1 MNQTGNAITNTKVT
15 DFEFSKIWKDIS
27 SNPVEW
33 PTGATITVTLNAYTN
48 SSTQEA
54 VLEDQTLTFS
64 PTSLPDG
71 WTVVTSTDGKKT
83 TYKVNDLPAV
93 TAAGDTLTYYVVET
107 QVTGYKEPSYADK
120 DGHGLINVGKATN
133 GQHIINAL
141 EDGIEL
147 PSTGGPGTLPY
158 TLGGL
163 MLIIASALM
172 YGFRVRRRE
181 RRSN

>member
-1 MNQTGNAITNTKVT
+1 
-15 DFEFSKIWKDIS
+15 
-27 SNPVEW
+27 
-33 PTGATITVTLNAYTN
+33 VTLNAYTN

-64 PTSLPDG
+64 PTSLPNG

-133 GQHIINAL
+133 GQQIINAP
-141 EDGIEL
+141 EDGVAL
-147 PSTGGPGTLPY
+147 PSTGGPGTLLY
-158 TLGGL
+158 TLSGL
-163 MLIIASALM
+163 ALICGAALM
-172 YGFRVRRRE
+172 FIFRMRRRE
-181 RRSN
+181 RRLN